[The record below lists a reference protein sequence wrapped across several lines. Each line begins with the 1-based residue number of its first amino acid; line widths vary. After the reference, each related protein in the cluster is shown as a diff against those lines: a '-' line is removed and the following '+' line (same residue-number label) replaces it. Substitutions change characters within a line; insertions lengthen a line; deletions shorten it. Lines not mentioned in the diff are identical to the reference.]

1 MDSCRRRS
9 SSTGTPFSLSN
20 DSNQNKKYAIGTSN
34 GSSFTNKLVIETSY
48 FNAAST
54 IVGQLPKQYSP
65 TNQTKS
71 TSIYQV
77 NGAADTTCPIDGGP
91 KLGYVFLEALE
102 SAQTWANAFEC
113 DSYQLENIGDD
124 KLYVF
129 KNCKDG
135 KEVRYFRIEDGQHN
149 LHWGAGANLL
159 FSDIWE
165 FLKRF

>member
-1 MDSCRRRS
+1 M
-9 SSTGTPFSLSN
+9 
-20 DSNQNKKYAIGTSN
+20 
-34 GSSFTNKLVIETSY
+34 VIETSY

-102 SAQTWANAFEC
+102 SAQTWANAFQC
-113 DSYQLENIGDD
+113 DGYQLENIGDY
-124 KLYVF
+124 KLYIF

-135 KEVRYFRIEDGQHN
+135 KEVRYLRIENGQHN
-149 LHWGAGANLL
+149 LHWGAGANQL
-159 FSDIWE
+159 FSEIWE